1 MRKRLCLRPSRPKR
15 NNKVVRSALSRP
27 SRLDRGPRKLARVL
41 PALSV
46 ALASLLPLVPVVA
59 EVGWFPETG
68 FLLLLAWRLLRS
80 DVIPAWWAAPLG
92 LWNDLVLG
100 LPIGLSVATWTGAM
114 ILLDL
119 LDRRTMW
126 RDYWLEWLLA
136 AALLALAEVAR
147 REVDSAM
154 GAHYDLL
161 AIFPPLLIAILT
173 FPLAAFVASALDRW
187 RLNP

>member
-1 MRKRLCLRPSRPKR
+1 M
-15 NNKVVRSALSRP
+15 VRSALGRSNA
-27 SRLDRGPRKLARVL
+27 LDRRPKRLARSI

-46 ALASLLPLVPVVA
+46 GAASLLPLAPIVA
-59 EVGWFPETG
+59 EVGWMPNTAL
-68 FLLLLAWRLLRS
+68 LLLLAWRLLRG

-100 LPIGLSVATWTGAM
+100 LPIGLSVVTFTAAM

-136 AALLALAEVAR
+136 GVLVILAEVVRWRIDA
-147 REVDSAM
+147 AM
-154 GAHYDLL
+154 GASY
-161 AIFPPLLIAILT
+161 PLRTILPAATIAILS
-173 FPLAAFVASALDRW
+173 FPLAAWAASRIDRW
-187 RLNP
+187 RLGR

>member
-1 MRKRLCLRPSRPKR
+1 MVRFALGRPNALDRRPKR
-15 NNKVVRSALSRP
+15 
-27 SRLDRGPRKLARVL
+27 LARGI

-46 ALASLLPLVPVVA
+46 AAASLLPLAPIVA
-59 EVGWFPETG
+59 EVGWMPDTG
-68 FLLLLAWRLLRS
+68 FLLLLAWRLLRG

-100 LPIGLSVATWTGAM
+100 LPIGLSVTTFTGAM

-136 AALLALAEVAR
+136 AALVAFAEIVR
-147 REVDSAM
+147 WQVDGAM
-154 GAHYDLL
+154 GARYPL
-161 AIFPPLLIAILT
+161 ATIFPPTAIAILS
-173 FPLAAFVASALDRW
+173 FPLAAWAASRLDHW
-187 RLNP
+187 RLGR

>member
-1 MRKRLCLRPSRPKR
+1 M
-15 NNKVVRSALSRP
+15 VRSALGRP
-27 SRLDRGPRKLARVL
+27 NRLDRGPRKLARAL

-46 ALASLLPLVPVVA
+46 AAASLLPLLPIVA
-59 EVGWFPETG
+59 SVGWFPETG
-68 FLLLLAWRLLRS
+68 LLLLLAWRLLRS

-92 LWNDLVLG
+92 LWNDLILG
-100 LPIGLSVATWTGAM
+100 LPTGLSVATWTGAM

-126 RDYWLEWLLA
+126 RDYWIEWLIA
-136 AALLALAEVAR
+136 AVVLVLAELAR

-161 AIFPPLLIAILT
+161 TLLPSLVIAILS
-173 FPLAAFVASALDRW
+173 FPIAAFTATALDRW

>member
-1 MRKRLCLRPSRPKR
+1 M
-15 NNKVVRSALSRP
+15 VRSALGRSN
-27 SRLDRGPRKLARVL
+27 RLDRGPRKMARAL
-41 PALSV
+41 PAISV
-46 ALASLLPLVPVVA
+46 ALASLMPLLPIIA

-68 FLLLLAWRLLRS
+68 FLLLLAWRLLRG

-100 LPIGLSVATWTGAM
+100 LPIGLSVATWTAAM

-136 AALLALAEVAR
+136 AALLVLAELAR
-147 REVDSAM
+147 REIDAAM
-154 GAHYDLL
+154 GARYDLA
-161 AIFPPLLIAILT
+161 AIVPPLVIAILS
-173 FPLAAFVASALDRW
+173 FPIAAFAASALDRW
-187 RLNP
+187 RLNT

>member
-1 MRKRLCLRPSRPKR
+1 M
-15 NNKVVRSALSRP
+15 VRSALGRP
-27 SRLDRGPRKLARVL
+27 NALDRRPKRLARAL

-46 ALASLLPLVPVVA
+46 AAASLLPLVPIVA
-59 EVGWFPETG
+59 KVGWMPDTG
-68 FLLLLAWRLLRS
+68 FLLLLAWRLLRG

-100 LPIGLSVATWTGAM
+100 LPIGLSVSTFSGAM

-136 AALLALAEVAR
+136 AGLITVAEVAR
-147 REVDSAM
+147 WQVDAGT
-154 GAHYDLL
+154 GASYPLGNL
-161 AIFPPLLIAILT
+161 VPPIAIAILS
-173 FPLAAFVASALDRW
+173 FPIAAWAASRIDRW
-187 RLNP
+187 RLGR

>member
-1 MRKRLCLRPSRPKR
+1 M
-15 NNKVVRSALSRP
+15 VRSALGRSTA
-27 SRLDRGPRKLARVL
+27 LDRQPMLLARAI

-46 ALASLLPLVPVVA
+46 AAASLLPLAPVVA
-59 EVGWFPETG
+59 EVGWMPDTG
-68 FLLLLAWRLLRS
+68 LLLLLAWRLLRG

-100 LPIGLSVATWTGAM
+100 LPIGLSVATFTAAM

-136 AALLALAEVAR
+136 AVLLTLAEFAR
-147 REVDSAM
+147 WQVDAAM
-154 GAHYDLL
+154 GAHYKLITML
-161 AIFPPLLIAILT
+161 PAIAIAIFS
-173 FPLAAFVASALDRW
+173 FPLAAWTANRLDRW
-187 RLNP
+187 RLGR